1 MPKIR
6 NAESRAVT
14 RRFVLCAMILA
25 FVLSGC
31 QQLQRHEKEEDEVVL
46 ATSPDAAMTSVP
58 SDFAAKAVNAAG
70 GLNAWAKSKEIHLAS
85 VVTLYQ
91 PDGSHYLSELQLAVY
106 PWSNSIQVSA
116 NEPEGQLLWQLSN
129 GQFKVLQG
137 DDRIAELSKEAQSCD
152 LAEAVLSIV
161 TAPAR
166 LLDKSADF
174 AEKGSPIKIQG
185 QWHQPIERLPMSGIL
200 AGPRLSGAIF
210 YQNRDNSL
218 IDIIQF
224 ESAGTGKILTVRG
237 YDHREIEKGGALVP
251 AGIEIFTTDSQ
262 ANAQD
267 RLVKIDSHTLG
278 PAK

>member
-1 MPKIR
+1 MLTIR
-6 NAESRAVT
+6 NEELRAVI
-14 RRFVLCAMILA
+14 RQFALCAMILA

-31 QQLQRHEKEEDEVVL
+31 RQLQRQEKEEDEVVL

-58 SDFAAKAVNAAG
+58 SDFAAKAINAAG
-70 GLNAWAKSKEIHLAS
+70 GLNAWTKTKEIHLAS
-85 VVTLYQ
+85 VVMLYQ
-91 PDGSHYLSELQLAVY
+91 PEGSHYLSELQLAVY

-137 DDRIAELSKEAQSCD
+137 DDRIAELSKELQSRD

-185 QWHQPIERLPMSGIL
+185 QWHQLIERLPKSGIL
-200 AGPRLSGAIF
+200 AGPRLSGAVF
-210 YQNRDNSL
+210 YQNRDSSL
-218 IDIIQF
+218 IDMIQF
-224 ESAGTGKILTVRG
+224 ESVGLSKILTVRG
-237 YDHREIEKGGALVP
+237 YDYSEIEKGGALVP
-251 AGIEIFTTDSQ
+251 ARIEIFTTDSQ

-267 RLVKIDSHTLG
+267 RLVKIDSNTLG
-278 PAK
+278 SAK

>member
-1 MPKIR
+1 MLTIR
-6 NAESRAVT
+6 NEESRAVI
-14 RRFVLCAMILA
+14 RQFALCALILA

-31 QQLQRHEKEEDEVVL
+31 RQLQRQEKEEDEVVL

-70 GLNAWAKSKEIHLAS
+70 GLNAWTKSKEIHLAS

-116 NEPEGQLLWQLSN
+116 NEPEGQLLWQLSK

-137 DDRIAELSKEAQSCD
+137 DDRIDELSKELQSRD

-174 AEKGSPIKIQG
+174 AEKGSPVKIQG
-185 QWHQPIERLPMSGIL
+185 QWHQPIERLPRSGIL
-200 AGPRLSGAIF
+200 AGPRLSGAVF

-218 IDIIQF
+218 IDMIQF
-224 ESAGTGKILTVRG
+224 ESAGTGQILTVRG

-278 PAK
+278 SAK

>member
-1 MPKIR
+1 MLTIR
-6 NAESRAVT
+6 NEESRAVI
-14 RRFVLCAMILA
+14 RQFALCALILA

-31 QQLQRHEKEEDEVVL
+31 RQLQRQEKEEDEVVL
-46 ATSPDAAMTSVP
+46 ATSPDAVMTSVP
-58 SDFAAKAVNAAG
+58 SDFAAKAINAAG
-70 GLNAWAKSKEIHLAS
+70 GLNGWTKTKEIHLAS

-137 DDRIAELSKEAQSCD
+137 DDRIAELSKEVQSCD
-152 LAEAVLSIV
+152 LAEAVLNIV

-185 QWHQPIERLPMSGIL
+185 QWHQPIERLPRSGIL
-200 AGPRLSGAIF
+200 AGPRLSGAVF

-218 IDIIQF
+218 IDMIQF

-237 YDHREIEKGGALVP
+237 YDHREIEKRGALVP

-262 ANAQD
+262 ANAKD